1 MTDGVALSISQ
12 FLDAW
17 RIFGRACA
25 GSRIE
30 SAPGVDYVFT
40 GLPISFFNVAVLTG
54 GPLSAAALDAAARGA
69 MQWASDSTR
78 GPGSSDPGGPPWLF
92 IVTHE
97 NLDAGV
103 DAAAAL
109 DACGLM
115 PLLPL
120 TGMAARRI
128 APLTA
133 VPSGLQLEVPED
145 DGGCS
150 DAIDINS
157 AAYGLDLA
165 ASKPAFGRGSFWAD
179 HLLVVGRAAGAPAT
193 SAAVMLAG
201 GYRYVALV
209 ATQPGQQKK
218 GFAEAAMRHALSVA
232 AEKFGERPSF
242 LHASDA
248 GKPIY
253 ARMGYE
259 VVASHTCFIDK
270 RFLEGHTN

>member
-1 MTDGVALSISQ
+1 MTDGAALSISQ

-17 RIFGRACA
+17 RIFGRACP

-30 SAPGVDYVFT
+30 SADGVDYIFT
-40 GLPISFFNVAVLTG
+40 GLPIAFFNVAVLTSG
-54 GPLSAAALDAAARGA
+54 QLSSRALDASARGA
-69 MQWASDSTR
+69 AQWASDK
-78 GPGSSDPGGPPWLF
+78 GAPWLF
-92 IVTHE
+92 VVTND
-97 NLDAGV
+97 NLEPGV
-103 DAAAAL
+103 DANALL

-128 APLTA
+128 GPVAS

-145 DGGCS
+145 DGGCC
-150 DAIDINS
+150 DAIDVNS
-157 AAYGLDLA
+157 AAYGMDLT

-179 HLLVVGRAAGAPAT
+179 QLLVVGRAGGAPVT
-193 SAAVMLAG
+193 SAAVLLAG
-201 GYRYVALV
+201 GHRYVALV

-232 AEKFGERPSF
+232 ADKFGERPSF
-242 LHASDA
+242 LHATDA

-259 VVASHTCFIDK
+259 PVATHTCFIDK
-270 RFLEGHTN
+270 RLLAGH

>member
-1 MTDGVALSISQ
+1 MTEGVALSISQ

-17 RIFGRACA
+17 RIFGRACP
-25 GSRIE
+25 GSRVE
-30 SAPGVDYVFT
+30 SAASVDYMFT
-40 GLPISFFNVAVLTG
+40 GLPIAFFNVAVLTSDQ
-54 GPLSAAALDAAARGA
+54 PSAAALETSARGA
-69 MQWASDSTR
+69 MQWAADK
-78 GPGSSDPGGPPWLF
+78 DAPWLF

-97 NLDAGV
+97 ALGAGV
-103 DAAAAL
+103 DAAAVL
-109 DACGLM
+109 DGCGLA

-128 APLTA
+128 APPAT
-133 VPSGLQLEVPED
+133 VPSGLRLEVPED
-145 DGGCS
+145 DGGCG
-150 DAIDINS
+150 DIIDVNS

-165 ASKPAFGRGSFWAD
+165 ASKPAFGRGAFWAD
-179 HLLVVGRAAGAPAT
+179 HVGVLGREAGAPAT

-201 GYRYVALV
+201 RHRYVALV
-209 ATQPGQQKK
+209 ATQPSFQKR

-248 GKPIY
+248 GRPIY

-259 VVASHTCFIDK
+259 TMATHTCFIDK
-270 RFLEGHTN
+270 RFLAGH